1 MAGKRGKWKWGVLF
15 SGDNLT
21 LQETIDFAR
30 KAEDAGADG
39 LWTTELGR
47 DAFVPLAGMAAACRR
62 ARLGTGVAIF
72 ARPPALTE
80 ISAMSMAELTEG
92 RFVLGLGTAPP
103 AWNENWHGLPYR
115 RPVRRMREYVEA
127 IRLMWRASPERP
139 IDYEGEIITVR
150 DYRRVL
156 APPCAP
162 PPIYLAAVQP
172 AMLRLTGEVADGL
185 LANLLNTP
193 RYFSDIVHPNIAKG
207 LSQGGARRA
216 RISSS
221 ARSRSAR
228 WTGTAPGRSR
238 RARGPIAFYSCLP
251 YFDQVLDP
259 AGFTREKLAIRDA
272 WARADLAAMTELV
285 TDDMVDALVL
295 AGTPDEVRGQLDRF
309 EGLFETVL
317 LYCPMPFIARA
328 ESLANHHAMIE
339 AFAD

>member
-1 MAGKRGKWKWGVLF
+1 MAGKRKKWKWAVLF

-21 LQETIDFAR
+21 LDETIDFAAS
-30 KAEDAGADG
+30 AEDAGADS

-47 DAFVPLAGMAAACRR
+47 DAFVPLAAMAARCKR

-72 ARPPALTE
+72 ARPPVLTE
-80 ISAMSMAELTEG
+80 ISAMSMAELTQG

-127 IRLMWRASPERP
+127 IRLMWTASPDTA
-139 IDYEGEIITVR
+139 IDYQGEIIQVR

-156 APPCAP
+156 APPWEP

-172 AMLRLTGEVADGL
+172 AMLRLAGEMADGL

-193 RYFSDIVHPNIAKG
+193 RYFTDIVHPNIGKG
-207 LSQGGARRA
+207 LSKAGRTPADIEMCALKVCSVDRDRARARRRA
-216 RISSS
+216 R
-221 ARSRSAR
+221 A
-228 WTGTAPGRSR
+228 
-238 RARGPIAFYSCLP
+238 PIAFYSCLP

-259 AGFTREKLAIRDA
+259 AGFMREKLAIRDA
-272 WARADLAAMTELV
+272 WAAGDVPAMLERV
-285 TDDMVDALVL
+285 SDAMIDALVL
-295 AGTPDEVRGQLDRF
+295 AGTPDEVRSQLDRF

-317 LYCPMPFIARA
+317 LYCPMPFIGRD
-328 ESLANHHAMIE
+328 ESLANHEAMIE

>member
-1 MAGKRGKWKWGVLF
+1 MAGRKWKWAVLF

-21 LQETIDFAR
+21 LDETIDFAAR
-30 KAEDAGADG
+30 AEDAGAES

-47 DAFVPLAGMAAACRR
+47 DAFVPLAGMAARCKR

-127 IRLMWRASPERP
+127 IRLMWTASPESP
-139 IDYEGEIITVR
+139 VEYEGEIITIR

-172 AMLRLTGEVADGL
+172 AMLQLTGEVADGL

-193 RYFSDIVHPNIAKG
+193 RYFTDIVHPNIDKG
-207 LSQGGARRA
+207 LASAGRSRADIELCSLKVCSVDRDRGRA
-216 RISSS
+216 R
-221 ARSRSAR
+221 
-228 WTGTAPGRSR
+228 R

-259 AGFTREKLAIRDA
+259 AGFTRQKLAIRDA
-272 WARADLAAMTELV
+272 WARADLAAMTDLV

-295 AGTPDEVRGQLDRF
+295 AGTPDDVRGQLDRF

-317 LYCPMPFIARA
+317 LYCPMPFIDRE
-328 ESLANHHAMIE
+328 ESLANHAAMIE

>member
-1 MAGKRGKWKWGVLF
+1 MAGKRWKWAVLF

-21 LQETIDFAR
+21 LQETIDFAAR
-30 KAEDAGADG
+30 AEDAGADS

-47 DAFVPLAGMAAACRR
+47 DAFVPLAGMAAACGR

-80 ISAMSMAELTEG
+80 ISAMSMAELTGG

-127 IRLMWRASPERP
+127 IRLMWTASPEAP
-139 IDYEGEIITVR
+139 IDYEGEIIQVR

-172 AMLRLTGEVADGL
+172 AMLQLAGEMADGL

-193 RYFSDIVHPNIAKG
+193 RYFTDIVLPNVDKG
-207 LSQGGARRA
+207 LAKAGRTRADIEMCSLKVCSVDRDRATAR
-216 RISSS
+216 
-221 ARSRSAR
+221 
-228 WTGTAPGRSR
+228 R

-259 AGFTREKLAIRDA
+259 AGFTGPKMAIREA
-272 WARADLAAMTELV
+272 WARADVPAMLELV
-285 TDDMVDALVL
+285 TDDMIDALVL
-295 AGTPDEVRGQLDRF
+295 AGTPDDVRRQLESF

-317 LYCPMPFIARA
+317 LYCPMPFIDRE
-328 ESLANHHAMIE
+328 ESLANHEAMIE

>member
-1 MAGKRGKWKWGVLF
+1 MSRKWKWAVLF

-21 LQETIDFAR
+21 LEETVDFAAS
-30 KAEDAGADG
+30 AEDAGAES

-47 DAFVPLAGMAAACRR
+47 DAFVPLAGMAARCAR
-62 ARLGTGVAIF
+62 ARLGTGVAVF

-80 ISAMSMAELTEG
+80 ISAMSMAELTGG

-127 IRLMWRASPERP
+127 IRLMWTASPEAP
-139 IDYEGEIITVR
+139 IEYEGEIIQVR

-172 AMLRLTGEVADGL
+172 AMLQLTGEVADGL

-193 RYFSDIVHPNIAKG
+193 QYFTDIVHPTSG
-207 LSQGGARRA
+207 RD
-216 RISSS
+216 
-221 ARSRSAR
+221 SRSA
-228 WTGTAPGRSR
+228 GRAHER
-238 RARGPIAFYSCLP
+238 HRDVLAQGLLGGQRPRDRPAAR
-251 YFDQVLDP
+251 
-259 AGFTREKLAIRDA
+259 
-272 WARADLAAMTELV
+272 ARADRLLFLPALLRPGARPRRLHAREAGDPRRLGQGRHRRHDRARERGHGRRPGAGRHARRRAAPARPL
-285 TDDMVDALVL
+285 
-295 AGTPDEVRGQLDRF
+295 R
-309 EGLFETVL
+309 GLFETVL
-317 LYCPMPFIARA
+317 LYCPMPFIARE

>member
-1 MAGKRGKWKWGVLF
+1 MSRTWKWAVLF

-21 LQETIDFAR
+21 LEEIIDFAT
-30 KAEDAGADG
+30 KAEDAGAES

-47 DAFVPLAGMAAACRR
+47 DAFVPLAGMAVRCTR

-80 ISAMSMAELTEG
+80 ISAMSMAELTQG

-127 IRLMWRASPERP
+127 IRLMWTASPEAP
-139 IDYEGEIITVR
+139 IEYEGEVITIR

-172 AMLRLTGEVADGL
+172 AMLQLTGELADGL

-193 RYFSDIVHPNIAKG
+193 QYFTDIVHPNIRKG
-207 LSQGGARRA
+207 LDRAGRAHSDIEMCSLKVCSVDRDRARDRRRRA
-216 RISSS
+216 RAHRLLFLPSLFRPGIGSRQLHAGEAGDPRRLGQGRHRRHDG
-221 ARSRSAR
+221 AR
-228 WTGTAPGRSR
+228 
-238 RARGPIAFYSCLP
+238 
-251 YFDQVLDP
+251 
-259 AGFTREKLAIRDA
+259 
-272 WARADLAAMTELV
+272 
-285 TDDMVDALVL
+285 
-295 AGTPDEVRGQLDRF
+295 DR
-309 EGLFETVL
+309 
-317 LYCPMPFIARA
+317 
-328 ESLANHHAMIE
+328 
-339 AFAD
+339 

>member
-1 MAGKRGKWKWGVLF
+1 MSRKWKWGVLF

-21 LQETIDFAR
+21 LQETIDFAA
-30 KAEDAGADG
+30 KAEDAGAES

-47 DAFVPLAGMAAACRR
+47 DAFVPLAGMAAACTR

-115 RPVRRMREYVEA
+115 RPVQRMREYVEA
-127 IRLMWRASPERP
+127 IRLMWTANPESP
-139 IDYEGEIITVR
+139 IDYEGEIITIR

-156 APPCAP
+156 APPCEP

-172 AMLRLTGEVADGL
+172 AMLQLTGEMADGL

-193 RYFSDIVHPNIAKG
+193 RYFTDIVHPTSTRA
-207 LSQGGARRA
+207 SARRGGLA

-221 ARSRSAR
+221 ARSRSAP
-228 WTGTAPGRSR
+228 WIGTAPGHAAARGGRSR
-238 RARGPIAFYSCLP
+238 SIPACPISTRCSTRRASRARSSPFAMPGH
-251 YFDQVLDP
+251 
-259 AGFTREKLAIRDA
+259 
-272 WARADLAAMTELV
+272 ARTS
-285 TDDMVDALVL
+285 
-295 AGTPDEVRGQLDRF
+295 P
-309 EGLFETVL
+309 
-317 LYCPMPFIARA
+317 P
-328 ESLANHHAMIE
+328 
-339 AFAD
+339 